1 MLDSLFLND
10 DFLND
15 FDGNINFNE
24 LPSTIVKDRIS
35 PDLSAEPEF
44 HGFVGDIKPV
54 TDISE
59 YINYATNDQSTVS
72 SNGSDSGLSSDNME
86 V

>member
-1 MLDSLFLND
+1 MND

-35 PDLSAEPEF
+35 PDLSTEPEF
-44 HGFVGDIKPV
+44 HGFVDDIDQKPV
-54 TDISE
+54 IDISE
-59 YINYATNDQSTVS
+59 YINYGTNEQSTVS